1 MKEIKV
7 NFVLTDGTIETIEV
21 PTYNTLMEAT
31 KYYSKNGYIETIDAE
46 CGGACACATCHVI
59 VDDKWIDKVGKQP
72 EGSAE
77 QALLD
82 YEHKANDNSRL
93 SCQIILDES
102 MDGLTVHI
110 PYDK

>member
-7 NFVLTDGTIETIEV
+7 NFVLTDGTIETIQV
-21 PTYNTLMEAT
+21 PIYNTLMEAT
-31 KYYSKNGYIETIDAE
+31 KYYSKKGYIETIDAE

-59 VDDKWIDKVGKQP
+59 IDDKWIDKVGKQP
-72 EGSAE
+72 EGSSE

-93 SCQIILDES
+93 SCQIILDETL
-102 MDGLTVHI
+102 DGLTVHI
-110 PYDK
+110 PK